1 MILLLL
7 PCQQQL
13 LKKSYNKSS
22 SIKTC
27 YAYNRQPKSTS
38 LLFEL
43 YVFLIMLF
51 SKKNNAFFAPAPQQS
66 ICISGKSKKN
76 NVVA

>member
-7 PCQQQL
+7 PCQQQQL

-38 LLFEL
+38 LLFKL
-43 YVFLIMLF
+43 YVFDNAVFKKKIMLF
-51 SKKNNAFFAPAPQQS
+51 LRLHHNNQFVYQENRKKIMS
-66 ICISGKSKKN
+66 
-76 NVVA
+76 